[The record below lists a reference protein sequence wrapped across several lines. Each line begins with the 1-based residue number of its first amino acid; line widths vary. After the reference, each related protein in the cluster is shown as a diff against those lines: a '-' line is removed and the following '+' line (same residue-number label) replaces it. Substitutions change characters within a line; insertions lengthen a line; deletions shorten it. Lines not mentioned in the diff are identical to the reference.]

1 MEDRNTVPLVLCGEE
16 RQLTLLTGM
25 LAVWGGFCTF
35 SDTLMSESE
44 ELSW

>member
-1 MEDRNTVPLVLCGEE
+1 MDDSTTVPLVLCGEE

-25 LAVWGGFCTF
+25 LSMGGGFRSF
-35 SDTLMSESE
+35 SDALMSESE